1 MDASGRLD
9 VAFLTEDFSQLEPS
23 WDNSLLFAAE
33 FARRGHRVAFAP
45 EESLRLSGDG
55 CTARWFENRFAGEG
69 RPEDAF
75 SPLGARNLREF
86 DLVML
91 RIDPPVDAAYLAVTY
106 MLDYAGTLVLNKPSA
121 IRQWNEKIAIFS
133 YGGGI
138 VATSV
143 VLSIEEGLAFV
154 SEHPGIPRWIAK
166 PTNAFGG
173 FGVSAF
179 PAGDEAAARA
189 AIGKAG
195 GCAAG
200 ERPAG
205 AQPGRAIEPVMIQE
219 YNARIPE
226 GDKRI
231 FLVEGRPVGWVNRV
245 PRAGEYLANIHAGAI
260 TVPFALNDADRAAC
274 DHVARTYSADDLP
287 LICIDVIGDCL
298 SEVNVTCP
306 SGMIQ
311 INRAM
316 NRRCEVEVV
325 DCLERRARESST
337 RR

>member
-1 MDASGRLD
+1 MDAGGRLD
-9 VAFLTEDFSQLEPS
+9 IAFLTEDFSQLEPS

-45 EESLRLSGDG
+45 EATLSLSGDG
-55 CTARWFENRFAGEG
+55 CSARWFENRFAGEG

-75 SPLGARNLREF
+75 KPLGARNLKEF

-91 RIDPPVDAAYLAVTY
+91 RIDPPVDAAYMAVTY

-133 YGGGI
+133 YDGGI
-138 VATSV
+138 VTTAV
-143 VLSIEEGLAFV
+143 VLSVEEGLAFV
-154 SEHPGIPRWIAK
+154 RAHPEVPRWIAK

-173 FGVSAF
+173 FGVTAF

-189 AIGKAG
+189 AIAQAG
-195 GCAAG
+195 VGLNTAG
-200 ERPAG
+200 SDGG
-205 AQPGRAIEPVMIQE
+205 ARIEPVMIQQFNE
-219 YNARIPE
+219 RIPE

-231 FLVEGRPVGWVNRV
+231 FLVEGKPVGWVNRV
-245 PRAGEYLANIHAGAI
+245 PRKGEYLANIHAGAI
-260 TVPFALNDADRAAC
+260 TVPFDLNDADRAAC
-274 DHVARTYSADDLP
+274 EHVARAYSAADLP
-287 LICIDVIGDCL
+287 LICIDVIGDRL

-311 INRAM
+311 INKAM
-316 NRRCEVEVV
+316 NRRCEIEVV
-325 DCLERRARESST
+325 DCLERRAREG
-337 RR
+337 RA